1 MGNKEKMD
9 FIKKVI
15 APYPVNTLLRMSV
28 LKTQKPNIVTPEDYL
43 KIKEECRENS
53 KKNWYPEKA
62 FQKAFYYVSQLTE
75 ERINHSFM

>member
-1 MGNKEKMD
+1 MNNKEKLD

-15 APYPVNTLLRMSV
+15 APYSVNTLLRMSV
-28 LKTQKPNIVTPEDYL
+28 MKTKKPNIVTTEAYQE
-43 KIKEECRENS
+43 IKNECRENS

-75 ERINHSFM
+75 EKLLVQ